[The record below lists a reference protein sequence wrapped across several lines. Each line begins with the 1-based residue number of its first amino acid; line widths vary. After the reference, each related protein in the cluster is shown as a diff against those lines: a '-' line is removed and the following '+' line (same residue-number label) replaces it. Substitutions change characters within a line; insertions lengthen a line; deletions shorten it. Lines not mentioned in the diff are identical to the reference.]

1 MKRIIAL
8 LAVLALTA
16 CRPEAQAASS
26 PQDALQSAVDSW
38 RLRTPVPGVVAIVSQ
53 EGAPDRTVVSG
64 TEHRGRRKAVTVDS
78 RFRAASITKLLVATV
93 VLQLADEG
101 LLDLDD
107 AASSHLPRPLPI
119 DRLLDGV
126 TVRHLLSH
134 TSGLPDSGRS
144 PELTKALVDQPEHR
158 WTVAEVLGIVAKKKP
173 EFAPG
178 SSYDYSNTN
187 FLVLG
192 ELIEGVTGRPW
203 HTEVRE
209 RILDPLGMAG
219 SYLAG
224 VEAPTGPLTPGYY
237 DLDNDGNT
245 QKVPG
250 RWPALET
257 SEGAAGA
264 LVSTAPDLLKFI
276 QAFAAGEVLP
286 AATLKK
292 MTAPGPHAA
301 RHTGYGMGV
310 EVRRPDLENRAWGHG
325 GVVPG
330 FRAIMWH
337 VPAKKM
343 SVVVLT
349 NESRSRPDGLAEI
362 LLRTAYPG

>member
-1 MKRIIAL
+1 VKRTIAL
-8 LAVLALTA
+8 LAVLALAA
-16 CRPEAQAASS
+16 CRPEAQAASN
-26 PQDALQSAVDSW
+26 PQDALQTAVDSW

-53 EGAPDRTVVSG
+53 EGAPDRVVVSG
-64 TEHRGRRKAVTVDS
+64 TEHRGGGEAVTVDS

-101 LLDLDD
+101 LLELDD

-119 DRLLDGV
+119 DSLLDRV

-144 PELTKALVDQPEHR
+144 PELTKALVDRPEHR
-158 WTVAEVLGIVAKKKP
+158 WRVDDVLRIVAKRAP
-173 EFAPG
+173 EFTPG
-178 SSYDYSNTN
+178 SNYDYSNTN
-187 FLVLG
+187 YLVLG

-203 HTEVRE
+203 HAEVRQ
-209 RILDPLGMAG
+209 RILDPVGMAG
-219 SYLAG
+219 SYVAG
-224 VEAPTGPLTPGYY
+224 VEEPTGPLTPGYF

-245 QKVPG
+245 QEVPAP
-250 RWPALET
+250 WPALET
-257 SEGAAGA
+257 SEGAAGS
-264 LVSTAPDLLKFI
+264 LVSTAPDLMKFI
-276 QAFAAGEVLP
+276 QAFAAGELVP
-286 AATLKK
+286 AEGVDR

-310 EVRRPDLENRAWGHG
+310 EVLRPDLENRAWGHG

-330 FRAIMWH
+330 YRAILWH
-337 VPAKKM
+337 VPAKKT